1 MKVTETYIAA
11 LNALIRSAK
20 LYQRENDMSIYRQE
34 FNEAYGMVKGLY
46 MMDFLDD
53 KTFGYI
59 TDKVCR
65 LTEVTED
72 DFFKFKSE

>member
-1 MKVTETYIAA
+1 MKVTGMYIEA

-20 LYQRENDMSIYRQE
+20 LYQRENDMNMYRQE

-53 KTFGYI
+53 KTFGHI

-65 LTEVTED
+65 LTEVTEG
-72 DFFKFKSE
+72 DFFKFKTE